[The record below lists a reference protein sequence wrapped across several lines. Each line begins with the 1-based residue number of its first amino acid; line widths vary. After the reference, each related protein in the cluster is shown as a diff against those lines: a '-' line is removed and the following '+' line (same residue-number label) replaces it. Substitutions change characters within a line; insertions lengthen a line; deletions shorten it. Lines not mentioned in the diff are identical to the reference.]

1 MTLPASQQHA
11 LDAIDD
17 VLQSAEPRLA
27 TMFGVFTDL
36 TRLEAM
42 PAVETLPPGRWWTRY
57 RLPGHRYRPG
67 RPHHSGRRRADRRL
81 GRIVL
86 VPLLLVAAV
95 SLLIVSLISAGPSRA
110 ARVRSG
116 RGDGHGSPDAEHP
129 EQGRGD
135 QQRGGH
141 GGRQLPHRQLAARHR
156 DQVARCPAAGP
167 G

>member
-17 VLQSAEPRLA
+17 VLQSAEPQLA
-27 TMFGVFTDL
+27 SMFGVFTDL

-42 PAVETLPPGRWWTRY
+42 PAVETLPPGRWWSRY

-67 RPHHSGRRRADRRL
+67 RPHHSGRRRAGGRL

-95 SLLIVSLISAGPSRA
+95 SLVIVSLINAGPTGRRGCAQAVVMVMGAGMRSTPSKAVGTSSAAGMGGANCRA
-110 ARVRSG
+110 AS
-116 RGDGHGSPDAEHP
+116 S
-129 EQGRGD
+129 Q
-135 QQRGGH
+135 
-141 GGRQLPHRQLAARHR
+141 
-156 DQVARCPAAGP
+156 PAIGTR
-167 G
+167 

>member
-17 VLQSAEPRLA
+17 VLQFAEPQLA
-27 TMFGVFTDL
+27 SMFGVFTDL

-42 PAVETLPPGRWWTRY
+42 PAVETLPPGRWWSRY

-67 RPHHSGRRRADRRL
+67 RPHHSGRRRAGGRL

-95 SLLIVSLISAGPSRA
+95 SLVIVSLINAGPTGRRGCA
-110 ARVRSG
+110 QAVVMVMGAGMRSTP
-116 RGDGHGSPDAEHP
+116 SKA
-129 EQGRGD
+129 
-135 QQRGGH
+135 
-141 GGRQLPHRQLAARHR
+141 
-156 DQVARCPAAGP
+156 VWTSSAAGMGGANCRSASSQP
-167 G
+167 AIGTR